1 MSAEEVAAFEALP
14 HARQAVQLRR
24 YDERAK
30 VKGLET
36 PPVAH
41 FMPAVARCLKA

>member
-1 MSAEEVAAFEALP
+1 MAFETLP
-14 HARQAVQLRR
+14 QHLQAVQLRR
-24 YDERAK
+24 YHERAK

-41 FMPAVARCLKA
+41 FMPAVARCLRR